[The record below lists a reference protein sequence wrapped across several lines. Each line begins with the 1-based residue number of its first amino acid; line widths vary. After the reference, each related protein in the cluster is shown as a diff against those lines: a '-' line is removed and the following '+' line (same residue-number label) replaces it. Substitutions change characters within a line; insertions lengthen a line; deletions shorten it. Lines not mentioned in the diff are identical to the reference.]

1 MIEKYLNNRL
11 LTLFVIPTILGS
23 LTVFSFEPFNFTIIN
38 FIVLPIF
45 FYLLIY
51 IKRKS
56 KGIYRKKPYR
66 INLFLF
72 GTCFGFGFYLS
83 GIHWIVNSLTFDEN
97 FKILIPFGLIL
108 IPLFLS
114 IFFSITTV
122 LAGPFLNLNVASI
135 FLISASLAFSD
146 YIRAKILTGFP
157 WNLWAYSFSWNT
169 EVIQILHKS
178 GLFTFNLLLITLFV
192 FPSVLFFNLS
202 SSKKIFS
209 IICILLTF
217 LILYI
222 FGSHSIN
229 QNKIFLNNFDK
240 KFNIKVVSP
249 NFDLEYGLKI
259 EEIEN
264 RLKKLIKYSSPDKKI
279 KTLFV
284 WPEGVFSGYNFNKI
298 SKFKS
303 TFKKNFGENHLI
315 LFGINRL
322 DDKSGNYYNSMILV
336 NNKFEII
343 QE

>member
-38 FIVLPIF
+38 FIIFPIF

-114 IFFSITTV
+114 LFFSITTV
-122 LAGPFLNLNVASI
+122 LVGPFLNFNIASI

-146 YIRAKILTGFP
+146 YLRANILTGFP

-169 EVIQILHKS
+169 EIIQILHKS

-202 SSKKIFS
+202 LSKKIFS
-209 IICILLTF
+209 IIYILLTF

-222 FGSHSIN
+222 YGSHSIN

-264 RLKKLIKYSSPDKKI
+264 RLKKLIKFSSPDKKI

-284 WPEGVFSGYNFNKI
+284 WPEGVFSGYSFNEI
-298 SKFKS
+298 FK
-303 TFKKNFGENHLI
+303 T
-315 LFGINRL
+315 
-322 DDKSGNYYNSMILV
+322 
-336 NNKFEII
+336 
-343 QE
+343 